1 MDSSLLEFIL
11 QLYRC
16 QGQRS
21 YLSSGTFRNW
31 QNKEK
36 ICIDL
41 AARGL
46 VDYNREI
53 SQVVLQPQGQEL
65 LDSGLQNANLSEL
78 ESKVLQKVAK
88 GSEGISPSKISI
100 SVQKK
105 QLLAKERDEIIEQLN
120 QRSLVSVITKIK
132 RQKCAVW
139 LTEKGKLCLDNVNE
153 YFLEWQAAT
162 IRENT
167 VLEHPSDSEILE
179 IIANL
184 DRELRTDNYLPIFHL
199 RDKLQAIFT
208 RDELDQALY
217 RLQRQDKLEMSTLA
231 EVKVYTPE
239 QMKAGIPQPVGGPLF
254 YLIIN

>member
-1 MDSSLLEFIL
+1 
-11 QLYRC
+11 
-16 QGQRS
+16 
-21 YLSSGTFRNW
+21 
-31 QNKEK
+31 
-36 ICIDL
+36 
-41 AARGL
+41 
-46 VDYNREI
+46 
-53 SQVVLQPQGQEL
+53 
-65 LDSGLQNANLSEL
+65 
-78 ESKVLQKVAK
+78 
-88 GSEGISPSKISI
+88 
-100 SVQKK
+100 
-105 QLLAKERDEIIEQLN
+105 
-120 QRSLVSVITKIK
+120 LVSVITKIK